1 MAVDSLKNAW
11 NVADLRKKIGFTL
24 LMFLIFRIGAHIP
37 IPFIDTEALKK
48 MLGSGGMFDFMDTLS
63 GGSFKRMTVFALSIT
78 PYVTASIILQLLTIV
93 IPSLERLSKE
103 GDYGRKKITQYTRYS
118 TVALGFIQAFGLTI
132 GIRASLS
139 IPSPGLR
146 WPIYLLVALVLTAGT
161 AFLMW
166 LGEAITEKGIGNGI
180 SLIIFAG
187 IVSRIPSAIG
197 YLWSLLAVREINLFS
212 IIGLLIIVT
221 FITAGVI
228 YVQEGQRRVS
238 VQYAKRV
245 VGRRVYGGQ
254 SSHIPLKVNQ
264 AGVIPVIFAISL
276 LALPNTIATWLP
288 STSGFSIF
296 VRTWFSMNG
305 TLNSIPYLVVYAMLI
320 IFFTYFYTAVT
331 FNPIDVADNLKK
343 YGGFIPGLRP
353 GRPTAEYLSKILS
366 RITLAGGL
374 FLALIAVLP
383 TLVIGLT
390 GLKNINF
397 GGTSLLIVVGVALE
411 TMKQIESQ
419 LMSRHY
425 QGFMK

>member
-1 MAVDSLKNAW
+1 MIVDSLKNAW
-11 NVADLRKKIGFTL
+11 NVADLRKKIGYTL

-37 IPFIDTEALKK
+37 IPFINHEVLKE
-48 MLGSGGMFDFMDTLS
+48 MFGSGAMMNFMDTLS
-63 GGSFKRMTVFALSIT
+63 GGSFKRLTVFALSIT
-78 PYVTASIILQLLTIV
+78 PYITASIILQLLTIV
-93 IPSLERLSKE
+93 VPSLERLSKE

-118 TVALGFIQAFGLTI
+118 TVALGFVQAFGLTF
-132 GIRASLS
+132 GIRNALNV
-139 IPSPGLR
+139 PSPALQ

-166 LGEAITEKGIGNGI
+166 VGEAITEKGIGNGI

-187 IVSRIPSAIG
+187 IVSRVPGAITS
-197 YLWSLLAVREINLFS
+197 LWSMLRVGEINAFS
-212 IIGLLIIVT
+212 IIGLIIIVA

-276 LALPNTIATWLP
+276 LAFPQTIASWIP
-288 STSGFSIF
+288 TSGFSRF
-296 VRTWFSMNG
+296 VTTWFSMNG
-305 TLNSIPYLVVYAMLI
+305 SITSIPYLLLYGALI
-320 IFFTYFYTAVT
+320 LFFTYFYTAIT

-353 GRPTAEYLSKILS
+353 GRPTAEYLSKVLN

-390 GLKNINF
+390 GLKNIYF

>member
-1 MAVDSLKNAW
+1 MIVDSLKNAW
-11 NVADLRKKIGFTL
+11 NVADLRKKIGYTL

-37 IPFIDTEALKK
+37 IPFVDHAVLKK

-63 GGSFKRMTVFALSIT
+63 GGSFKNLTVFALSIT

-93 IPSLERLSKE
+93 LPSLERLSKE
-103 GDYGRKKITQYTRYS
+103 GDYGRKKITQYTRYG
-118 TVALGFIQAFGLTI
+118 TVGLGFIQAFGLTY
-132 GIRASLS
+132 GIRASLT

-146 WPIYLLVALVLTAGT
+146 WPIYFLVALILTAGT

-187 IVSRIPSAIG
+187 IVSRIPGAISS
-197 YLWSLLAVREINLFS
+197 LWAMFIVHEISIFS
-212 IIGLLIIVT
+212 IIGLFIIVA

-276 LALPNTIATWLP
+276 LAFPQTIASWIP
-288 STSGFSIF
+288 TSAFARF
-296 VRTWFSMNG
+296 VTTWFSMNG
-305 TLNSIPYLVVYAMLI
+305 TLKSIPYLLVYGVLI

-390 GLKNINF
+390 GLKNIYF

>member
-1 MAVDSLKNAW
+1 MIFDSLKNAW
-11 NVADLRKKIGFTL
+11 NVADLRKKIGYTL

-37 IPFIDTEALKK
+37 IPYVNHEVLKN
-48 MLGSGGMFDFMDTLS
+48 MLGTGGMFDFMDTLS
-63 GGSFKRMTVFALSIT
+63 GGSFKRLTVFALSIT

-103 GDYGRKKITQYTRYS
+103 GDYGHKKITQYTRYC
-118 TVALGFIQAFGLTI
+118 TVALGFIQAFGLTF
-132 GIRASLS
+132 GIRSALMV
-139 IPSPGLR
+139 PSSS
-146 WPIYLLVALVLTAGT
+146 WKWAIYILVALVLTAGT

-166 LGEAITEKGIGNGI
+166 VGEAITENGVGNGI

-187 IVSRIPSAIG
+187 IVSRVPDALK
-197 YLWSLLAVREINLFS
+197 YLYSLFTVNEINIFSLLGLAVIVVF
-212 IIGLLIIVT
+212 II
-221 FITAGVI
+221 AGVV
-228 YVQEGQRRVS
+228 YVQEGTRRVS

-276 LALPNTIATWLP
+276 LAFPQTIATWMP
-288 STSGFSIF
+288 TSGFARF
-296 VRTWFSMNG
+296 VNTWFSMNG
-305 TLNSIPYLVVYAMLI
+305 SVQSIPYLLVYAVLI

-331 FNPIDVADNLKK
+331 FNPVDVADNLKK

-366 RITLAGGL
+366 RITLAGGI
-374 FLALIAVLP
+374 FLALIAILP
-383 TLVIGLT
+383 TIVMGLT
-390 GLKNINF
+390 GLKNIYF

>member
-1 MAVDSLKNAW
+1 MIFDSLKNAW

-37 IPFIDTEALKK
+37 IPFVNHEVLKN
-48 MLGSGGMFDFMDTLS
+48 MLGTGGMFDFMDTLS
-63 GGSFKRMTVFALSIT
+63 GGSFKRLTVFALSIT
-78 PYVTASIILQLLTIV
+78 PYVTASIIIQLLTIV

-103 GDYGRKKITQYTRYS
+103 GEYGHKKITQYTRYG
-118 TVALGFIQAFGLTI
+118 TVALGFIQAFGLTF
-132 GIRASLS
+132 GIRSALMV
-139 IPSPGLR
+139 PNSP
-146 WPIYLLVALVLTAGT
+146 WKWAVYFLVALVLTAGT

-166 LGEAITEKGIGNGI
+166 LGEAITENGVGNGI

-187 IVSRIPSAIG
+187 IVSRVPDALK
-197 YLWSLLAVREINLFS
+197 YLYSLFTVHEINVFSLLGLAVIVVF
-212 IIGLLIIVT
+212 II
-221 FITAGVI
+221 AGVV
-228 YVQEGQRRVS
+228 YVQEGTRRVS

-276 LALPNTIATWLP
+276 LAFPQTIATWMP
-288 STSGFSIF
+288 TSGFARF
-296 VRTWFSMNG
+296 VNTWFSMNG
-305 TLNSIPYLVVYAMLI
+305 SVQSIPYLLVYAVLI

-331 FNPIDVADNLKK
+331 FNPVDVADNLKK

-366 RITLAGGL
+366 RITLAGGI
-374 FLALIAVLP
+374 FLALIAILP
-383 TLVIGLT
+383 TIVMGLT
-390 GLKNINF
+390 GLKNIYF

>member
-1 MAVDSLKNAW
+1 MIADSVKNAW
-11 NVADLRKKIGFTL
+11 NVSDLRKKIGYTL

-37 IPFIDTEALKK
+37 IPFIDHAILKD
-48 MLGSGGMFDFMDTLS
+48 MLGTGAVANFMDTLS
-63 GGSFKRMTVFALSIT
+63 GGSFKRLSVFALSIT
-78 PYVTASIILQLLTIV
+78 PYITASIILQLLTIV
-93 IPSLERLSKE
+93 LPSLERLSKE

-118 TVALGFIQAFGLTI
+118 TVALGFIQAFGLTF
-132 GIRASLS
+132 GIRGALI
-139 IPSPGLR
+139 IPSPAMK
-146 WPIYLLVALVLTAGT
+146 WPLYLMVALVLTAGT
-161 AFLMW
+161 TFLMW

-187 IVSRIPSAIG
+187 IVSRVPSAITS
-197 YLWSLLAVREINLFS
+197 LWDMLRVGEINSLS
-212 IIGLLIIVT
+212 IIGLLIIVI

-276 LALPNTIATWLP
+276 LAFPQQLSTWIP
-288 STSGFSIF
+288 TSSFAQF
-296 VRTWFSMNG
+296 VGKWFSMNG
-305 TLNSIPYLVVYAMLI
+305 TLYSIPYLLIYGVLI
-320 IFFTYFYTAVT
+320 IFFTYFYTAIT
-331 FNPIDVADNLKK
+331 FNPVDVADNLKK

-353 GRPTAEYLSKILS
+353 GRPTAEYLSKILN
-366 RITLAGGL
+366 RITLAGGI

-390 GLKNINF
+390 GLKNIYF